1 MNKILTAIAML
12 AMVMTQVVNAASDD
26 ATFLE
31 TVKHGYADSNGVK
44 IHYVE
49 LGQGPL
55 VVMIHGFPDFWYTWR
70 HQMQALASDYRVVAI
85 DQRGYNKS
93 DAPMRV
99 EDYAFPAL
107 LGDVAA
113 VIRHLGED
121 KAIIVG
127 HDWGASV
134 AWQFAIHMPQM
145 TEKLVILNVPHPNG
159 FLRELAQ
166 NHSQQEASSYA
177 RQFIAGKP
185 TDPKILFGEPMNP
198 KTLASWVKDNV
209 AQRHYVEAFGRSSF
223 TAMLNYYKANYPRK
237 PYKDAWEHAKTKP
250 LPKLQMPVLMFHGL
264 DDWALK
270 AHGLNGTW
278 DWIDKDFTLVTV
290 PGAGHFVQHDAA
302 ELVSTTIKSWL
313 LARPNNQPQLS
324 SPQTNVDVSENTK

>member
-1 MNKILTAIAML
+1 MKKVFIVLAML
-12 AMVMTQVVNAASDD
+12 AMAMTQVVNAASDD
-26 ATFLE
+26 ADFLE

-44 IHYVE
+44 IHYAE
-49 LGQGPL
+49 IGKGPL

-70 HQMQALASDYRVVAI
+70 HQMETLADDYRVVAI
-85 DQRGYNKS
+85 DQRGYNQS
-93 DAPMRV
+93 DAPEHV

-113 VIRHLGED
+113 VIRHLGQD
-121 KAIIVG
+121 KAVIVG

-145 TEKLVILNVPHPNG
+145 TDKLVILNVPHPNG

-166 NHSQQEASSYA
+166 NPAQQKASSYA
-177 RQFIAGKP
+177 RKFIAGKP
-185 TDPKILFGEPMNP
+185 SDPEILFGEPMNP
-198 KTLASWVKDNV
+198 NTLASWVKDT
-209 AQRHYVEAFGRSSF
+209 AAKPFYVEAFERSSF
-223 TAMLNYYKANYPRK
+223 TAMLNYYKANYPRE
-237 PYKDAWEHAKTKP
+237 PYKDGWEQAKTNP

-270 AHGLNGTW
+270 AHGLDDTW
-278 DWIDKDFTLVTV
+278 EWIDKDFTLVTV

-302 ELVSTTIKSWL
+302 QLVSTTIKWWL
-313 LARPNNQPQLS
+313 LAQTNYQAQLS
-324 SPQTNVDVSENTK
+324 RPQTKVVLSENMQ

>member
-1 MNKILTAIAML
+1 
-12 AMVMTQVVNAASDD
+12 
-26 ATFLE
+26 
-31 TVKHGYADSNGVK
+31 
-44 IHYVE
+44 
-49 LGQGPL
+49 
-55 VVMIHGFPDFWYTWR
+55 
-70 HQMQALASDYRVVAI
+70 
-85 DQRGYNKS
+85 
-93 DAPMRV
+93 
-99 EDYAFPAL
+99 
-107 LGDVAA
+107 
-113 VIRHLGED
+113 
-121 KAIIVG
+121 
-127 HDWGASV
+127 
-134 AWQFAIHMPQM
+134 
-145 TEKLVILNVPHPNG
+145 
-159 FLRELAQ
+159 
-166 NHSQQEASSYA
+166 
-177 RQFIAGKP
+177 
-185 TDPKILFGEPMNP
+185 MNP

-250 LPKLQMPVLMFHGL
+250 LPKLKMPVLMFHGL

-302 ELVSTTIKSWL
+302 QLVSTTIKSWL